1 MNDIR
6 AFIAIDLPL
15 SIQRG
20 LDQVIHQLKGPRT
33 KAVRWVLSKDIH
45 LTLKFLG
52 NVQPGKLKALKD
64 VLIAEA
70 NSFYEFEFQVGEFGV
85 FPNLRKPR
93 VIWVGIQSPQNLHD
107 LQKAIDLSTQ
117 PLGYPGEDRPF
128 SPHLTLGRVSQ
139 NASFQEIRDVSET
152 LFSFQLGTLGVV
164 KADAITLFRSE
175 LFPIGAVY
183 TRLSVV
189 KLSTL
194 T

>member
-52 NVQPGKLKALKD
+52 NVQPGNLEALKD